1 MIEKLLIVACG
12 LRACADLLEN
22 IRRDSEYG
30 LATASF
36 IGYGHLE
43 PLYIQE
49 KSNLIKNAV

>member
-22 IRRDSEYG
+22 IRSDSEYG

-43 PLYIQE
+43 PLDFQE